1 MCTLLRSRQNTEST
15 GHHFLYQ
22 HVDAQYLGIEYRSV
36 NEKEGTL
43 SLGYIFLDDNTL
55 SIGLWL

>member
-1 MCTLLRSRQNTEST
+1 MCALLRSGQNTEST

-22 HVDAQYLGIEYRSV
+22 HVDLQYLGIKYRSI

-43 SLGYIFLDDNTL
+43 SLGYIILDDITL